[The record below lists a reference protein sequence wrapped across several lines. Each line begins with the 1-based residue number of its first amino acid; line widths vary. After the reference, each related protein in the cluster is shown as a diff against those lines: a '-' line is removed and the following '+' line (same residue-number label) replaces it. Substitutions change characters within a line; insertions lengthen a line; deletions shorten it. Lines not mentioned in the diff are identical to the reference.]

1 MHDFTERTARI
12 VGLGTALPSRVM
24 TNKDFEKIVE
34 TSDEW
39 IVQRTGM
46 KVRYHVG
53 PDESLA
59 TLAVAA
65 GKRALEDA
73 NVAPEE
79 VQLMIL
85 ATATPEQPIPSSASI
100 VQPQI
105 GVKNAVC
112 FDVAAACSG
121 FLYALQIAQQFIRNG
136 EVSTAMI
143 IGVEALSRYTDFT
156 DRATCILFGD
166 GAGAAVLKAAPAGE
180 GVLACAWHT
189 DGTYADLIEMPGGGA
204 KYPPNVHQHIDAKL
218 PFIKMKGNEVFKLAV
233 RAFTDVCNEVLAK
246 AGKTTADV
254 DLFVPHQANMRIIS
268 AVGDRLCIPHEKVYV
283 NLERVGN
290 TSSASIPLAMR
301 EAADRGVL
309 KRGDLVLA
317 GAFGGGLTWAG
328 TLLRY

>member
-24 TNKDFEKIVE
+24 TNQDFEKIVD
-34 TSDEW
+34 TTDEW

-59 TLAVAA
+59 TMAVEA
-65 GKRALEDA
+65 GKKALADA
-73 NVAPEE
+73 HVAPEE
-79 VQLMIL
+79 VELLVL

-105 GVKNAVC
+105 GLKNATC
-112 FDVAAACSG
+112 FDISDACSG
-121 FLYALQIAQQFIRNG
+121 FLYALNVALQFIRNG
-136 EVSTAMI
+136 EVRTAMV
-143 IGVEALSRYTDFT
+143 IGAEALSRYTDFT

-166 GAGAAVLKAAPAGE
+166 GAGAAVLKAAPVGE
-180 GVLACAWHT
+180 GLLACAWHT
-189 DGTYADLIEMPGGGA
+189 DGNYTEMIHMPGGGA
-204 KYPPNVHQHIDAKL
+204 KYPPNVHEYIDARL

-246 AGKTTADV
+246 AGKTIEDV
-254 DLFVPHQANMRIIS
+254 DLFIPHQANMRIIK
-268 AVGDRLCIPHEKVYV
+268 AVGERLCIPNEKVYV

-317 GAFGGGLTWAG
+317 GAFGAGLTWAG
-328 TLLRY
+328 TLLRW